1 MTQITSTAPA
11 PAPVVTQKASRRIS
25 SVLVRQEAS
34 LLGVVAVIVIAA
46 TVINPAFLT
55 GDNITEILRS
65 SVIYFVMACGAALLI
80 IGGGLDSPSAR
91 SSLSAPSP
99 APR

>member
-55 GDNITEILRS
+55 ATTSPKS
-65 SVIYFVMACGAALLI
+65 SAV
-80 IGGGLDSPSAR
+80 PS
-91 SSLSAPSP
+91 SIS
-99 APR
+99 